1 MLRLASLILL
11 LVLIAPTSAESTPQ
25 IALLSGNRCVN
36 CHVAPSGGGLRND
49 LGWYSW
55 YDVGMI
61 QRDAPIVA
69 WMYPEDE
76 SNTFLDGKL
85 TLGMDL
91 RVQSTRSFA
100 SPEAKRA
107 TFPMQA
113 SLYAAFQPIKA
124 MTLEGQFNLAALR
137 KSPNSDERV
146 RFPGQRMGLF
156 SMILQPDANLP
167 SVRIGFFRPSIGVR
181 YDDHTMFP
189 YVWVSSATRQNYL
202 APDWGEW
209 GSELTWETQQWLTV
223 NLGIF
228 GSEGLSQV
236 RLSDGLR
243 PVNVV
248 NGNDPTISGRVVV
261 WPKLFSDAV
270 NGYAGGSVLIN
281 NDFQM
286 ISAFLG
292 GGLTDH
298 LYVMFDL
305 TQVTKEQVM
314 QSTNIMT
321 ELGWNIWSPL
331 ILYGRYEVGTT
342 TQEQALDDARIQ
354 SIVLGAQAFVLPY
367 VELRPEYRIW
377 DTALPGSTS
386 RWNLQLHIFY

>member
-1 MLRLASLILL
+1 MLRQLVLTILL
-11 LVLIAPTSAESTPQ
+11 LVLGATASEATPQ
-25 IALLSGNRCVN
+25 FSLLTGNRCVN

-49 LGWYSW
+49 LGWYSY

-61 QRDAPIVA
+61 ERDNPMVS
-69 WMYPEDE
+69 WMYSEDE

-100 SPEAKRA
+100 SPDAERV

-113 SLYAAFQPIKA
+113 SLYGAFRPIKA
-124 MTLEGQFNLAALR
+124 MTIEGQFNLAALR

-156 SMILQPDANLP
+156 SLLLQPDLTLP
-167 SVRIGFFRPSIGVR
+167 MVRVGFFRPSIGVR

-209 GSELTWETQQWLTV
+209 GSELTWESEQWLTV

-243 PVNVV
+243 PVGVV
-248 NGNDPTISGRVVV
+248 NGNDPTITGRVVV
-261 WPKLFSDAV
+261 WPKLFDDAV

-281 NDFQM
+281 NDFRM

-298 LYVMFDL
+298 VYVMFDL

-342 TQEQALDDARIQ
+342 TQEQALADARIQ

-377 DTALPGSTS
+377 DTALPGSPS
-386 RWNLQLHIFY
+386 RWNVQLNIFY